1 MTKKQKQAL
10 ENLRNRV
17 QEDFGPNPVSIED
30 IVSVARNKLKYGIPQ
45 IAAIF
50 ELNQDD
56 IRRFIDKGLVPPY
69 LETAFRRYFTLNK
82 VYNYEYEY

>member
-30 IVSVARNKLKYGIPQ
+30 IISVASFP
-45 IAAIF
+45 
-50 ELNQDD
+50 
-56 IRRFIDKGLVPPY
+56 
-69 LETAFRRYFTLNK
+69 
-82 VYNYEYEY
+82 

>member
-30 IVSVARNKLKYGIPQ
+30 IVSVARNKLKYGIPKGSRLLARR
-45 IAAIF
+45 IALAITRKWVVL
-50 ELNQDD
+50 EKNLNVVINIHFQG
-56 IRRFIDKGLVPPY
+56 DK
-69 LETAFRRYFTLNK
+69 
-82 VYNYEYEY
+82 